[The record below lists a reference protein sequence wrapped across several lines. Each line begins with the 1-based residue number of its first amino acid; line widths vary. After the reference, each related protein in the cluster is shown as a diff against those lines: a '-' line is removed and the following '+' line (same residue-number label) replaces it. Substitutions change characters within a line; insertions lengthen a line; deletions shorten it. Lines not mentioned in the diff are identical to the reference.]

1 MFGFPLIE
9 EIEDINI
16 ELKRSQ
22 SLRFP
27 DFRRRKFLLS
37 LLAAGILKPKQYG
50 FRMSRVR
57 TLTLLLLGAPVLI
70 TGQQGLPVAE
80 LAQQFKTS
88 RVFWQQFEV
97 AEKLVKSHHHSVLE
111 QLEPYLKDEDRH
123 VRGNAA
129 FVFAGLGDDRGF
141 EVIAS
146 ILRDRSDRPEG
157 QGMPDGTWTLPAQI
171 ASDRYYAAHLFG
183 DLKDSRAVPILI
195 PLLHD
200 SEVNSIVPWSLGQIG
215 DKSAVPPLIETLHDA
230 SPDMRVLAIYAL
242 EALKAKASL
251 PQLRLLFND
260 EDKIHFDGLG
270 TVAEAAKKAV
280 AELQA
285 LP

>member
-1 MFGFPLIE
+1 MNRMRTLA
-9 EIEDINI
+9 
-16 ELKRSQ
+16 L
-22 SLRFP
+22 
-27 DFRRRKFLLS
+27 FLLGT
-37 LLAAGILKPKQYG
+37 AAL
-50 FRMSRVR
+50 MTS
-57 TLTLLLLGAPVLI
+57 
-70 TGQQGLPVAE
+70 QQSVPVAE
-80 LAQQFKTS
+80 LVQQFKTS

-97 AEKLVKSHHHSVLE
+97 AEKLAKSHHHAVLE

-129 FVFAGLGDDRGF
+129 FVFAALGDDRGF
-141 EVIAS
+141 EVIAG
-146 ILRDRSDRPEG
+146 ILKDRSDRPEG
-157 QGMPDGTWTLPAQI
+157 QGIPGGNWSVPAQI

-195 PLLHD
+195 PLLRD
-200 SEVNSIVPWSLGQIG
+200 PEVNSIVPWSLGQIG
-215 DKSAVPPLIETLHDA
+215 DKFAVPRLIEALRDA

-242 EALKAKASL
+242 QTLKAKESI
-251 PQLRLLFND
+251 PQLRLLVND
-260 EDKIHFDGLG
+260 EDRIQFDGLG